1 MLYTGQFRN
10 RLDQLIQVDILTA
23 DDPADTV
30 EIGSDDSGIWFTDDP
45 ADIESQVND
54 SLDTLLLHQAT
65 VRLYARDYRADLFT
79 RTCTDAIVNISRDGQ
94 LLFAGFVEPMAYS
107 QPFNE
112 ESDQIELNCID
123 CLSALRY
130 SRYADVGAAATDFA
144 RVRREAAQKTL
155 LQLLTSSIRPL
166 ALAADISGSSAM
178 RLLYDGS
185 KAADDTAAQA
195 YTIFSRLAVSE
206 LLLIGDTED
215 DTWTLEQVVEEILR
229 YLGLHIIQQGT
240 DFYIFSWESV
250 TSGQDI
256 RWHDLLT
263 AGTAVTAAAAVDI
276 ATGIAAD
283 CDTQISIAEVYN
295 RIQLTCRTSALDR
308 LVSSPLD
315 SGDLTSPFRNKQLY
329 MTEYAADGEGNNAID
344 AFDAITHDRTT
355 DYDSAAVTDWYLQ
368 VKDNPNWRMTDRGTG
383 DLMALHCAGG
393 LRQHT
398 LPNLLATQIGAALL
412 SWGKVENK
420 TGGQDN
426 APVSKITMT
435 DTLTVSVLGNG
446 SDDTATAQ
454 PTPAQLRQ
462 ATPVAVYEGPVSGGV
477 LSPADDDTV
486 NYIVISGRVALNPVM
501 KLTDNYAAIRSYTPS
516 YDTPV
521 HGEGIRQ
528 WGYCTVPSRQNDDGR
543 YYTQRW
549 YEALSPADEPQ
560 WDQSALRRLVPFTGT
575 GPQEYE
581 FSYSAIGDSQD
592 HISKVAV
599 LACMLTI
606 GDKCLVETGTQGQPS
621 DFEWRTYKE
630 RSLCADDDEY
640 YAQSFTV
647 GFDPKIGDR
656 LIGTEFG
663 IQNNISYRLG
673 LDAEGTAIPI
683 RRSDR
688 LSGRVTFSILGPV
701 NTMWGQV
708 TRRHKT
714 WFRREKWDEDS
725 IPLMAHV
732 DSIVVSDFE
741 IKVYSDN
748 ALADTAADSD
758 IVYVSDTDER
768 FVNVRDDIETRIH
781 SALTADERRQLGVT
795 DGLYLGI
802 PTDTTTGLPVTT
814 IRDRN
819 LGRTAKPEQI
829 YVDRAYAMCHE
840 PRILLTQNLED
851 TAAAAA
857 GPFTLYRH
865 PALPGHTFHV
875 EALSRDLQQATA
887 TLRMK
892 SEE

>member
-10 RLDQLIQVDILTA
+10 RLDQLIQVDILTGS
-23 DDPADTV
+23 DRTGTV

-45 ADIESQVND
+45 ADIESQVGD

-65 VRLYARDYRADLFT
+65 VRLYTRSYRADLFT
-79 RTCTDAIVNISRDGQ
+79 RTCTDATVNISRDGET
-94 LLFAGFVEPMAYS
+94 LFAGFVEPMAYS
-107 QPFNE
+107 QPFCE
-112 ESDQIELNCID
+112 ETDQIELNCID
-123 CLSALRY
+123 CLAALQY
-130 SRYADVGAAATDFA
+130 ARYADVGAAATDFD
-144 RVRREAAQKTL
+144 RVRREATSRTF
-155 LQLLTSSIRPL
+155 LQLLTSSLRPL
-166 ALAADISGSSAM
+166 AQAADISGHSAV

-185 KAADDTAAQA
+185 KAADATTAQA

-215 DTWTLEQVVEEILR
+215 DTWTLEQVVEETLR

-240 DFYIFSWESV
+240 DFYVFSWESV
-250 TSGQDI
+250 TSGRDI
-256 RWHDLLT
+256 PWHDLLSAQT
-263 AGTAVTAAAAVDI
+263 LTTTPAVVDI
-276 ATGIAAD
+276 ATAIAAD

-295 RIQLTCRTSALDR
+295 RIRLTCRTQAIDQ

-315 SGDLTSPFRNKQLY
+315 SSDLTSPFRNKQLY
-329 MTEYAADGEGNNAID
+329 MTEYAADGEGSSALD
-344 AFDAITHDRTT
+344 AFDAITHDRST
-355 DYDSAAVTDWYLQ
+355 DYDAATVTDWYLQ
-368 VKDNPNWRMTDRGTG
+368 VKDNPHWTMTDQGTG
-383 DLMALHCAGG
+383 DLIDLHCADG
-393 LRQHT
+393 LQQQT

-412 SWGKVENK
+412 SWGKVETK

-426 APVSKITMT
+426 APVAKITMT
-435 DTLTVSVLGNG
+435 DTLTVSVLGNA
-446 SDDTATAQ
+446 SDDTDTAQ

-462 ATPVAVYEGPVSGGV
+462 ATPVAVYQGPVSGGV

-486 NYIVISGRVALNPVM
+486 NYIVISGRIALNPVM
-501 KLTDNYAAIRSYTPS
+501 KLTDNYAAIRSYKPS
-516 YDTPV
+516 YDTPS
-521 HGEGIRQ
+521 HAEGIGQ
-528 WGYCTVPSRQNDDGR
+528 WAYCTVPSRQNDDGR

-549 YEALSPADEPQ
+549 YQATSPTDEPQ
-560 WDQSALRRLVPFTGT
+560 WDQSALRRLVPFTET

-581 FSYSAIGDSQD
+581 FEYSAIGDSQD

-599 LACMLTI
+599 LACMLTV

-630 RSLCADDDEY
+630 RSQCADDDEY

-647 GFDPKIGDR
+647 GFDPKIGDK
-656 LIGTEFG
+656 LIGTEFD

-688 LSGRVTFSILGPV
+688 LGGRVTFRILGPV
-701 NTMWGQV
+701 NTMWGKV

-714 WFRREKWDEDS
+714 WFRREKWNEDS

-732 DSIVVSDFE
+732 DSIVVRDFE

-758 IVYVSDTDER
+758 IVYVSDTDEH

-795 DGLYLGI
+795 DRLYLGT
-802 PTDTTTGLPVTT
+802 PVDTLTSLPVTA

-819 LGRTAKPEQI
+819 LARTAKPEQL
-829 YVDRAYAMCHE
+829 YVERAYAMCHE

-851 TAAAAA
+851 TDAAAVT
-857 GPFTLYRH
+857 PFTLYRH
-865 PALPGHTFHV
+865 PALPGRTFHV
-875 EALSRDLQQATA
+875 EALSRNLRQATA
-887 TLRMK
+887 TIRLN
-892 SEE
+892 SD